1 MKLNVLRRDNS
12 TAMHAIMLRPLRLG
26 ALPAPAAHSAEGCSG
41 RADGRAQARLF
52 LAAVT
57 PLAESHE

>member
-1 MKLNVLRRDNS
+1 
-12 TAMHAIMLRPLRLG
+12 MHAIMLRPLRLG

-52 LAAVT
+52 LAAV
-57 PLAESHE
+57 